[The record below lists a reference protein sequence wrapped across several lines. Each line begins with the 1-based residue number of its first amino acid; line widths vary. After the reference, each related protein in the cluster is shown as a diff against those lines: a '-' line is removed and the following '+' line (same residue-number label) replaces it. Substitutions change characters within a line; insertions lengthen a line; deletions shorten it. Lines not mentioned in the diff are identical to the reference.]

1 METIWKVCT
10 SIFNSRLQ
18 SYILLHD
25 VLHGFLHER
34 GVGTAIMEAKMEQQ
48 IVGIV
53 HEPLFQIL
61 LDIRKAYNSLDR
73 VRCMEILGEYGLG
86 IRL

>member
-1 METIWKVCT
+1 
-10 SIFNSRLQ
+10 
-18 SYILLHD
+18 
-25 VLHGFLHER
+25 
-34 GVGTAIMEAKMEQQ
+34 MEQQ